1 MDKKEI
7 LHRSSLKE
15 HEEPEKVKPFLNQ
28 NKEKRSFII
37 QKKRLHS
44 VSSNLQK
51 WVNLPLSR
59 AKVDHYVQVLNMIPT
74 LIQKI
79 ESKMDESYCW
89 EMLAEILF
97 HNEAHEKEMVDLN
110 ILNFVVLSGNE
121 SPNLNMMWF
130 LSLLSKKTL
139 ETKSEIVKSLFES
152 ILNAHEQK
160 QEILSYMIRCLAKM
174 NDSEILLK
182 ILQLDIDHEVL
193 KECLEALMVA
203 ELENNTKTYA
213 AVSLYIED
221 EPSLVIPILTRL
233 TSKETITFILNDEET
248 LDYLFAAR
256 RFFPVL
262 CLEFMS
268 AILKN
273 CLNQEQF
280 DFLIHETEL
289 MNEVQKSV
297 RSKNPEVSKLS
308 NELHDYIEKNL
319 FYL

>member
-15 HEEPEKVKPFLNQ
+15 HEQPEKLKPFIDQ

-44 VSSNLQK
+44 VSLIT
-51 WVNLPLSR
+51 NLPLSK

-79 ESKMDESYCW
+79 ESKMDESYSW

-97 HNEAHEKEMVDLN
+97 HNEAHEKEMVDLK
-110 ILNFVVLSGNE
+110 ILDFVILTPCG

-130 LSLLSKKTL
+130 LSLLSKETL
-139 ETKSEIVKSLFES
+139 MLQSKSLFEL

-160 QEILSYMIRCLAKM
+160 QEILSYMIRCLTKM

-203 ELENNTKTYA
+203 DLENN
-213 AVSLYIED
+213 
-221 EPSLVIPILTRL
+221 R
-233 TSKETITFILNDEET
+233 
-248 LDYLFAAR
+248 
-256 RFFPVL
+256 
-262 CLEFMS
+262 
-268 AILKN
+268 
-273 CLNQEQF
+273 
-280 DFLIHETEL
+280 
-289 MNEVQKSV
+289 KSV
-297 RSKNPEVSKLS
+297 V
-308 NELHDYIEKNL
+308 
-319 FYL
+319 

>member
-15 HEEPEKVKPFLNQ
+15 HEEVVRIKPFIDQ
-28 NKEKRSFII
+28 NKEKRSLII

-44 VSSNLQK
+44 VSSDLQK
-51 WVNLPLSR
+51 WVNLPLSK

-79 ESKMDESYCW
+79 ESKMDESYSW

-97 HNEAHEKEMVDLN
+97 HNEAHEKEMVDLK
-110 ILNFVVLSGNE
+110 ILDFVILTPCG
-121 SPNLNMMWF
+121 SPNPNMMWF

-203 ELENNTKTYA
+203 ELKNNTKTYA

-308 NELHDYIEKNL
+308 NELHDYIENL
-319 FYL
+319 NLK